1 MIVCLVLISN
11 NDSIILGEKQGNKV
25 IARRKLG
32 FGYQKKAVYAA
43 NPAQSLGRIYEE
55 KKSLTRSEFQ
65 RDRDRII
72 HTTAFRRLKDKTQV
86 FFGRHR
92 DHYRTRLLHTIEV
105 SQIARSLARALRLD
119 EDLAEGIAL
128 AHDFGHPPFG
138 HTGEN
143 ILQELLAFCGG
154 FDHNIQSFRIVTELE
169 KSYADFDGIN
179 LTWEVLEGLLGHNG
193 PFLPQDSKVSKSI
206 PKIFFDYQHKHGLNL
221 SIFANLEAQVAAI
234 ADDIAYNAHDID
246 DSVRAG
252 FLTFDMLEEISFLK
266 KQIIELKDLYH
277 NLDDTRLAHELV
289 RRQITAMVEDV
300 ITVSQN
306 RIARLKPRSI
316 HDIRSA
322 SYRIV
327 DFSDDMAIVD
337 KEIKSMLF
345 KYVYHHPRIM
355 ICRDQITGIIR
366 NLFSAYMSD
375 SRKMRGYDNLGCEK
389 DITNAV
395 KARKIGDYLAGM
407 TDSYA
412 IREHNILF
420 GYIPD
425 FAVDKF

>member
-1 MIVCLVLISN
+1 M
-11 NDSIILGEKQGNKV
+11 

-193 PFLPQDSKVSKSI
+193 PFLPQDSKAPKSI

-221 SIFANLEAQVAAI
+221 SSFANLEAQVAAI

-306 RIARLKPRSI
+306 RIAQLKPRSI

-355 ICRDQITGIIR
+355 ICRDQIAGIIR

-389 DITNAV
+389 DITDAV

>member
-1 MIVCLVLISN
+1 M
-11 NDSIILGEKQGNKV
+11 

-43 NPAQSLGRIYEE
+43 NPAQSLGRIHEE

-143 ILQELLAFCGG
+143 ILQEVLAFCGG

-193 PFLPQDSKVSKSI
+193 PFLPQDSKASKSI
-206 PKIFFDYQHKHGLNL
+206 PKIFFDYQHKHGLTL
-221 SIFANLEAQVAAI
+221 SSFANLEAQVAAI

-266 KQIIELKDLYH
+266 KQIIEVKDLYH
-277 NLDDTRLAHELV
+277 NLDDKRLAHELV

-306 RIARLKPRSI
+306 RIAQLKPRSI

-345 KYVYHHPRIM
+345 KYVYQHPRIM

-375 SRKMRGYDNLGCEK
+375 SRKMRGYDHLECEK
-389 DITNAV
+389 DITDAV
-395 KARKIGDYLAGM
+395 KGRKIGDYLAGM

-425 FAVDKF
+425 FALDKF